1 MFIIQNIAGNI
12 LTMMKWIKGVIDRV
26 MDRLQK
32 IFKHIKD
39 VFDRLRAF
47 LFAIRWIPVIGLV
60 VSAITIFN
68 KPLEFITMLI
78 GALVISILWVTY
90 KLSAMP
96 VIIWIPFIIWWLIV
110 NFIPLLVYTIVIFAI
125 ILVICVFLLFITLI
139 NVMTG
144 GKLNNIV
151 LCQNSPQ
158 NWFLVPSFQY
168 GNKYE
173 RSLFCKS
180 PCMGGYKPDE
190 VGEFCEK
197 LPRGQPSFCPQSEIM
212 RIFAKKNGV
221 LERHVYEDF
230 NPVKF
235 FSFNFATPEG
245 KELMYKDYYLR
256 RDKYFKTCND
266 TLGGFDDL
274 AKTLCSNIDVL
285 AKNGYSKLQ
294 IARLKQVC
302 AQSYCDSKSRFM
314 FCGDFGE
321 NKEDNSKSSELIKT
335 AVILVFVVI
344 LFVFLLIFTY
354 NMFISI

>member
-1 MFIIQNIAGNI
+1 MFLIQNIAGNI

-26 MDRLQK
+26 VDRLQK

-47 LFAIRWIPVIGLV
+47 LFALRWIPVVGLV
-60 VSAITIFN
+60 VSAIAIFN
-68 KPLEFITMLI
+68 KPLEFIMMLI

-90 KLSAMP
+90 RLSAMP
-96 VIIWIPFIIWWLIV
+96 GIIWIPFIIWWLIV
-110 NFIPLLVYTIVIFAI
+110 HFIPLLVYTIVIFAI
-125 ILVICVFLLFITLI
+125 ILVICLFLGLITLI

-230 NPVKF
+230 NPAKF

-245 KELMYKDYYLR
+245 KELMYKEYYLR

-285 AKNGYSKLQ
+285 AKNGYSQTQ

-344 LFVFLLIFTY
+344 LFVFLLVFTY